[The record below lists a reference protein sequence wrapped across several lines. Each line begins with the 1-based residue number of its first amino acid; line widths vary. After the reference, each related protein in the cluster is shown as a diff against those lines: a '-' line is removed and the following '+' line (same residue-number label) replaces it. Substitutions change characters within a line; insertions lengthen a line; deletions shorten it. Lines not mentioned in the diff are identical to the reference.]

1 MDWTFSGF
9 SDFIFE
15 KIIWFSSLESDPVR
29 QFFGLVRFWRSF
41 SIIVLKDI
49 ALMSFSGAPTW
60 AVPRLFFFHNI
71 FQYAGKS
78 FEKRSLE
85 KKSGQ
90 RVFCGNNK
98 KVSAKGFL
106 EADDINKKKVSV
118 WWNSPDV

>member
-1 MDWTFSGF
+1 
-9 SDFIFE
+9 
-15 KIIWFSSLESDPVR
+15 
-29 QFFGLVRFWRSF
+29 
-41 SIIVLKDI
+41 
-49 ALMSFSGAPTW
+49 MSFEPGANLGRSPP
-60 AVPRLFFFHNI
+60 VFFHNV

-78 FEKRSLE
+78 FEKQSLE

-98 KVSAKGFL
+98 KVSAKDFL